1 MPIGLSVALALA
13 AQAVSGA
20 PAPAAGP
27 EAATAAPADK
37 PASPRAA
44 DGCQR
49 TWPNAETLEIVVCAE
64 RPKGYRIDPD
74 LLAVKKMKRSGGR
87 PSRPNAAGVRDT
99 SACAVGPQGCPSA
112 GINLI
117 AAALTA
123 AEMASRL
130 AKGQEIGSMFIT
142 DPQPSEYQLYVAAK
156 AAREAKEA
164 EKAAKAK
171 AAQKRAGE
179 AARAATPPAAAQPSR

>member
-20 PAPAAGP
+20 PAPAAAP
-27 EAATAAPADK
+27 QAAEAAPPQK
-37 PASPRAA
+37 PASPGAA
-44 DGCQR
+44 DGCRR
-49 TWPNAETLEIVVCAE
+49 TWPDADTQEIVVCAE
-64 RPKGYRIDPD
+64 RPRGYRIDPD
-74 LLAVKKMKRSGGR
+74 IVSARKMKRSGGR

-99 SACAVGPQGCPSA
+99 SACAVGPQGCQSA

-117 AAALTA
+117 GAALTA

-130 AKGQEIGSMFIT
+130 AKGQEIGSMFVT
-142 DPQPSEYQLYVAAK
+142 DPQPGEYQLYLAAK

-164 EKAAKAK
+164 ERAAKAK
-171 AAQKRAGE
+171 AAQKSAAEGGKGGE
-179 AARAATPPAAAQPSR
+179 SAAKAQPSR

>member
-1 MPIGLSVALALA
+1 MPIGLSVALAFA

-20 PAPAAGP
+20 PAPAAAREP
-27 EAATAAPADK
+27 VTAAPADK
-37 PASPRAA
+37 PASPGTA
-44 DGCQR
+44 DGCRR
-49 TWPNAETLEIVVCAE
+49 TWPDADTQEIVVCAE

-74 LLAVKKMKRSGGR
+74 IQAAKKMKRSGGR
-87 PSRPNAAGVRDT
+87 PSRPHGAGVRDT
-99 SACAVGPQGCPSA
+99 SACAVGPQGCQSA

-117 AAALTA
+117 GAALTA

-130 AKGQEIGSMFIT
+130 AKGQEIGSMFVT

-171 AAQKRAGE
+171 VAPKSAAEGGKGGE
-179 AARAATPPAAAQPSR
+179 SPAKAQPSR